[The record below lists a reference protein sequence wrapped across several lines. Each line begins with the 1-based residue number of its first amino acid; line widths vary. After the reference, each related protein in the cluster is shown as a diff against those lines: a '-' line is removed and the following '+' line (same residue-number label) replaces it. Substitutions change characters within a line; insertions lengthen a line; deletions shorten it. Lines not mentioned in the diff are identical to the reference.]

1 LFDQISLKEYCL
13 IPVAKPIIGKA
24 EEEAVL
30 AALRSGQLA
39 QGERVAEFER
49 RFADVVGT
57 KYAVAVS
64 SGTASLHLALLALGI
79 GPGDEVI
86 TSPFTFIASA
96 NSILAVGARPV
107 FADIDRATYTIDP
120 EAVMA
125 KITKKTRAIMP
136 VHLYGYPADMT
147 ALMTITRERNLAVI
161 EDAAQAHGAMI
172 DGKPVGSFGVGSFS
186 FYPTKNIM
194 SVEGGMVT
202 TSDAEVADKVRLLR
216 SHGQRERYN
225 HVSFGLNL
233 RMTDLHAAVGVAQ
246 IEQLASFTEKR
257 RANAVYLTHHLQ
269 DVVETPITAP
279 GFTHVYHQYTIR
291 IPDGRR
297 DIVALRLR
305 ERGVGTGVHYA
316 VPVHKQPFYQELG
329 YEQDLPNAERAAR
342 EVLCLPVH
350 PSLTDMDLETIVRE
364 VRAVVR
370 EVHATC

>member
-1 LFDQISLKEYCL
+1 
-13 IPVAKPIIGKA
+13 
-24 EEEAVL
+24 
-30 AALRSGQLA
+30 
-39 QGERVAEFER
+39 
-49 RFADVVGT
+49 
-57 KYAVAVS
+57 VS

-107 FADIDRATYTIDP
+107 FADIDRATYTFDP

-147 ALMTITRERNLAVI
+147 ALMTIARERNLAVI

-194 SVEGGMVT
+194 AVEGGMVT

-257 RANAVYLTHHLQ
+257 RANAAYLTHYLK

-297 DIVALRLR
+297 DIVALQLR

-329 YEQDLPNAERAAR
+329 YEQDLPEAERAAR

-350 PSLTDMDLETIVRE
+350 PSLTEMDLETIVRE
-364 VRAVVR
+364 VRAAVS